1 MTVVFCAS
9 EVFPYAKTGGLA
21 DVCGALPVALGEA
34 GVTVKIFLPKYRC
47 VDENR
52 FGLRRVSDGV
62 WSGSLRK
69 NIQVYAVDRP
79 DFYDRDGFYGD
90 QQGDFPDNFQRFD
103 YFCRRTL
110 EILKE
115 QGDPVDVIHCHDWQ
129 TGWIPLYV
137 KYGSWGTFFDKTRTV
152 FTIHNLSYQGLFPK
166 ELFGTFDFASSEILQ
181 QSGLYFYGK
190 LSLLRA
196 GIVSSDMVTT
206 VSPQYAREI
215 QTEALGC
222 GMHDVL
228 SARSNGVRGILNGL
242 DYSIWDPEHD
252 GLIVSRYSAQAPEGK
267 ALNKTE
273 LQLQAGLPARAD
285 VPVLGFVGRLSH
297 QKGIDLIAE
306 SASSLLENDIQM
318 VFLGVGDD
326 ASQKTIAKIA
336 DQYPN
341 KVSVLLM
348 FDEQMA
354 HQIYAGS
361 DFFLMPSVFEP
372 CGLSQMISLCYGTIP
387 IVYKTGG
394 LADTVTDLSNGGNGC
409 VFDEYTREAFV
420 DAVFRAIDV
429 FADSVVMDEAR
440 MKAFEGR
447 FSWADAAGEYRRAY
461 EELTSG

>member
-21 DVCGALPVALGEA
+21 DVCGALPVALNEA

-47 VDENR
+47 VDEGR
-52 FGLRRVSDGV
+52 FGLTRIGEGLWR
-62 WSGSLRK
+62 GSLRK
-69 NIQVYAVDRP
+69 NIQVYAIERA

-90 QQGDFPDNFQRFD
+90 QAGDFPDNFQRFD

-110 EILKE
+110 EILRE
-115 QGDPVDVIHCHDWQ
+115 QGNPVDVIHCHDWQ
-129 TGWIPLYV
+129 TGWIPVYL
-137 KYGSWGTFFDKTRTV
+137 KYGSWGKFFKKTRVV

-181 QSGLYFYGK
+181 QSGMYFYGK

-252 GLIVSRYSAQAPEGK
+252 GLIAARYCAQAPEGK
-267 ALNKTE
+267 ARNKAE

-285 VPVLGFVGRLSH
+285 VPVFGFVGRLSH

-318 VFLGVGDD
+318 VFLGVGDES
-326 ASQKTIAKIA
+326 SQKRITQIA
-336 DQYPN
+336 DRYPN

-348 FDEQMA
+348 FDESMA

-387 IVYKTGG
+387 VVYKTGG
-394 LADTVTDLSNGGNGC
+394 LADTVRDLSEGGNGC
-409 VFDEYTREAFV
+409 VFDDYTQEDFV
-420 DAVFRAIDV
+420 AAVFRAIDV
-429 FADSVVMDEAR
+429 FADSVMMDEAR
-440 MKAFEGR
+440 LRTFEIR
-447 FSWADAAGEYRRAY
+447 FPWTDSARHYQVLY
-461 EELTSG
+461 EELTRS